1 MIFKVGVAK
10 WNFGK
15 VSPILK
21 LNLQK
26 RWQKQWSVQ
35 INRACNCKYG
45 NQGSEPSK
53 AVICKDQQNMHLQL
67 RWLKFTCKHIERQSH
82 ADTSQVINI
91 CWEDCWMHRL
101 WLKQPKLHLSYINN
115 SDREDNV
122 LWFVFWW
129 SQMKFLFENCWWVF
143 PQVYASCGSGVRD
156 LFFGLV
162 AFELICA

>member
-1 MIFKVGVAK
+1 MKFWQSQSHSKTKFAK
-10 WNFGK
+10 E
-15 VSPILK
+15 VT
-21 LNLQK
+21 
-26 RWQKQWSVQ
+26 
-35 INRACNCKYG
+35 
-45 NQGSEPSK
+45 E
-53 AVICKDQQNMHLQL
+53 AVICADQQSMQLQIWQPRQWALQSSDLQRSAKHMHLQL
-67 RWLKFTCKHIERQSH
+67 MWLKFTCKHMERQSH

-115 SDREDNV
+115 SDRGDNV

-143 PQVYASCGSGVRD
+143 PQVYANCGSGVRD